1 MISLRQIHYAL
12 AVEETLH
19 FRKAA
24 EQCSI
29 SQSALSTALAEMEKQ
44 LGFQVFERDNKK
56 VIVTP
61 LGREVLDK
69 ARVIKR
75 EMSDLQRLAD
85 LHGKPLSSAM
95 SIGLIP
101 TIAPYLLPIIL
112 PPLQAAYPELGLDL
126 SEAQSHR
133 LVERVKSGDL
143 DAGILA
149 LPYDTDGLL
158 TFPFWRENFYWITHS
173 SDDSVRT
180 KRIRADQ
187 IDPRRLMLL
196 EEGHCL
202 KDQALAVCQLTETGT
217 HNLSATSLETLVQ
230 LVAGKMGSTL
240 VPEMAVASLVD
251 GNPDLQKLPL
261 AEAGPHR
268 EIAFIVRPTYPGVRS
283 IETLRALFR
292 RELGTRLGRV
302 APMAAGSASHR

>member
-12 AVEETLH
+12 AVEDTLH

-44 LGFQVFERDNKK
+44 LGFLVFERDNKK

-75 EMSDLQRLAD
+75 EMSDLQHLAD
-85 LHGKPLSSAM
+85 AHGKPLSSPM
-95 SIGLIP
+95 SIGMIP
-101 TIAPYLLPIIL
+101 TIAPYLLPVIL
-112 PPLQAAYPELGLDL
+112 PPLQAAYPELEVDVT
-126 SEAQSHR
+126 EAQSHR
-133 LVERVKSGDL
+133 LVELVRDGDL

-149 LPYDTDGLL
+149 LPYDTEGLL
-158 TFPFWRENFYWITHS
+158 AFPFWRENFYWVTHR
-173 SDDSVRT
+173 DDESVKT

-187 IDPRRLMLL
+187 IDASRLMLL

-202 KDQALAVCQLTETGT
+202 KDHALAVCELAETGT
-217 HNLSATSLETLVQ
+217 HDVSATSLPTLVQ

-251 GNPDLQKLPL
+251 GNPRLRKLPL

-283 IETLRALFR
+283 IEMLKALFR
-292 RELGTRLGRV
+292 RELRKRLQRD
-302 APMAAGSASHR
+302 

>member
-12 AVEETLH
+12 AVEESLH

-29 SQSALSTALAEMEKQ
+29 SQSALSTALAEMERQ
-44 LGFQVFERDNKK
+44 LGFQVFERDNRK
-56 VIVTP
+56 VIVTT

-85 LHGKPLSSAM
+85 MHGKPLSSPM

-112 PPLQAAYPELGLDL
+112 PPLQARYPELELDV

-133 LVERVKSGDL
+133 LVELVRNGDL

-149 LPYDTDGLL
+149 LPYDIDGLL
-158 TFPFWRENFYWITHS
+158 AFRFWRENFYWVTHR
-173 SDDSVRT
+173 DDKSVKT

-187 IDPRRLMLL
+187 IDATRLMLL

-202 KDQALAVCQLTETGT
+202 KDHALAVCQLTETGA
-217 HNLSATSLETLVQ
+217 HNLSATSLPTLVQ

-240 VPEMAVASLVD
+240 VPEIAIASLVD
-251 GNPDLQKLPL
+251 RNSDLRKLPL

-283 IETLRALFR
+283 IETLKALFK
-292 RELGTRLGRV
+292 RELRTRL
-302 APMAAGSASHR
+302 SKS

>member
-24 EQCSI
+24 EHCSI
-29 SQSALSTALAEMEKQ
+29 SQSALSTAIAEMEQQ

-61 LGREVLDK
+61 LGRQVLEK

-75 EMSDLQRLAD
+75 EISDLQQLAESQGE
-85 LHGKPLSSAM
+85 LLSAPM
-95 SIGLIP
+95 SIGMIP

-112 PPLQAAYPELGLDL
+112 PPLQQAYPKLELDVK
-126 SEAQSHR
+126 EVQSHE
-133 LVERVKSGDL
+133 LVERVRNGDL

-149 LPYDTDGLL
+149 LPYDVDGLL
-158 TFPFWRENFYWITHS
+158 TFKFWKENFFWVTHK
-173 SDDSVRT
+173 DDATVKT

-187 IDPRRLMLL
+187 IDARRLMLL
-196 EEGHCL
+196 GEGHCL
-202 KDQALAVCQLTETGT
+202 KDHALAVCQLAETGL
-217 HNLSATSLETLVQ
+217 HDVSATSLPTLVQ

-240 VPEMAVASLVD
+240 VPEMAIATLV
-251 GNPDLQKLPL
+251 NTNSALRKLPL

-268 EIAFIVRPTYPGVRS
+268 EIAFLVRPTYPGVRN
-283 IETLRALFR
+283 IEKLCTLFADCLKRQAI
-292 RELGTRLGRV
+292 
-302 APMAAGSASHR
+302 

>member
-1 MISLRQIHYAL
+1 MISLRQVHYAL

-44 LGFQVFERDNKK
+44 LGFQIFERDNKK
-56 VIVTP
+56 VLVTP
-61 LGREVLDK
+61 LGREVLEK

-75 EMSDLQRLAD
+75 EMSDLQRLAE
-85 LHGKPLSSAM
+85 LHGKPLSSPM

-112 PPLQAAYPELGLDL
+112 PPLRAGYPDLELEV
-126 SEAQSHR
+126 SEAQSPR
-133 LVERVKSGDL
+133 LVELVRSGDL

-149 LPYDTDGLL
+149 LPYDIDGLL
-158 TFPFWRENFYWITHS
+158 AFRFWRENFYWVAHR
-173 SDDSVRT
+173 DDNSVRT

-187 IDPRRLMLL
+187 IDATRLMLL

-202 KDQALAVCQLTETGT
+202 KDHALAVCQLSEAGL
-217 HNLSATSLETLVQ
+217 HNLSATSLATLVQ

-251 GNPDLQKLPL
+251 PNPSLRKLPL
-261 AEAGPHR
+261 SERGPHR

-283 IETLRALFR
+283 IETLKALFS
-292 RELGTRLGRV
+292 RELKQHLSK
-302 APMAAGSASHR
+302 A

>member
-12 AVEETLH
+12 AVEDTLH

-24 EQCSI
+24 EQCAI

-61 LGREVLDK
+61 MGREVLDK

-85 LHGKPLSSAM
+85 MHDKPLSSEM

-101 TIAPYLLPIIL
+101 TIAPYLLPVIL
-112 PPLQAAYPELGLDL
+112 PPLQAAYPELELDVR
-126 SEAQSHR
+126 EAQSHE
-133 LVERVKSGDL
+133 LVELVRNGDL

-149 LPYDTDGLL
+149 MPYDIDGLL
-158 TFPFWRENFYWITHS
+158 SFSFWRENFFWVTHR
-173 SDDSVRT
+173 DDETVKT

-187 IDPRRLMLL
+187 IDARRLMLL
-196 EEGHCL
+196 GEGHCL
-202 KDQALAVCQLTETGT
+202 KDHALAVCQLTEAGT
-217 HNLSATSLETLVQ
+217 HDLSATSLPTLVQ

-240 VPEMAVASLVD
+240 VPEMAIASLVD
-251 GNPDLQKLPL
+251 SNPALRKLPL

-268 EIAFIVRPTYPGVRS
+268 EIAFIFRPTYPGVRS

-292 RELGTRLGRV
+292 RELRRH
-302 APMAAGSASHR
+302 AEAA

>member
-24 EQCSI
+24 EQCAI

-44 LGFQVFERDNKK
+44 LGFQVFERDNKR

-61 LGREVLDK
+61 LGREVLEK
-69 ARVIKR
+69 ARAIKR
-75 EMSDLQRLAD
+75 EMSDLQRFAD
-85 LHGKPLSSAM
+85 LHGKPLNSPM

-101 TIAPYLLPIIL
+101 TVAPYLLPIIL
-112 PPLQAAYPELGLDL
+112 PPLQAAYPKLELNV

-133 LVERVKSGDL
+133 LVELVKSGDL
-143 DAGILA
+143 DTGILA
-149 LPYDTDGLL
+149 LPYDVDGLL
-158 TFPFWRENFYWITHS
+158 AFPFWRENFYWVTHRE
-173 SDDSVRT
+173 DDSVKT

-187 IDPRRLMLL
+187 IDARRLMLL

-202 KDQALAVCQLTETGT
+202 KDHALAVCHLAETST
-217 HNLSATSLETLVQ
+217 HDLSATSLPTLVE
-230 LVAGKMGSTL
+230 LAAGRMGTTL

-251 GNPDLQKLPL
+251 SNPELRRLPL
-261 AEAGPHR
+261 AERGPHR
-268 EIAFIVRPTYPGVRS
+268 EIAFIVRQTYPGVRS
-283 IETLRALFR
+283 IETLKALFK
-292 RELGTRLGRV
+292 RELNKRIKK
-302 APMAAGSASHR
+302 S

>member
-29 SQSALSTALAEMEKQ
+29 SQSALSTAIAEMEQQ

-61 LGREVLDK
+61 LGRQVLDK

-75 EMSDLQRLAD
+75 EISDLQLLAESQGE
-85 LHGKPLSSAM
+85 LLSAPM
-95 SIGLIP
+95 SIGMIP
-101 TIAPYLLPIIL
+101 TIAPYLLPVIL
-112 PPLQAAYPELGLDL
+112 PPLQEAYPKLELDVKEL
-126 SEAQSHR
+126 QSHE
-133 LVERVKSGDL
+133 LVELVRNGDL

-149 LPYDTDGLL
+149 LPYDVDGLL
-158 TFPFWRENFYWITHS
+158 TFSFWKENFYWVTHKD
-173 SDDSVRT
+173 DDSVKT

-196 EEGHCL
+196 GEGHCL
-202 KDQALAVCQLTETGT
+202 KDHALAVCQLAETGV
-217 HNLSATSLETLVQ
+217 HDLSATSLPTLVQ

-240 VPEMAVASLVD
+240 VPEMAVASLVNT
-251 GNPDLQKLPL
+251 NPALRKLPL

-268 EIAFIVRPTYPGVRS
+268 EIAFIVRPTYPGVRNIEKLCTLFAKELKQQS
-283 IETLRALFR
+283 I
-292 RELGTRLGRV
+292 
-302 APMAAGSASHR
+302 

>member
-1 MISLRQIHYAL
+1 MISLRQIRYAL

-24 EQCSI
+24 ERCSI
-29 SQSALSTALAEMEKQ
+29 SQSALSTALAEMETQ
-44 LGFQVFERDNKK
+44 LGFLIFERDNKK
-56 VIVTP
+56 VLVTP
-61 LGREVLDK
+61 LGRQVLDK

-75 EMSDLQRLAD
+75 EMGDLQRLAD
-85 LHGKPLSSAM
+85 MQSRPLSAPM

-112 PPLQAAYPELGLDL
+112 PPLQAAYPTLELDVL
-126 SEAQSHR
+126 EAQSHQ
-133 LVERVKSGDL
+133 LVERVKNGDL

-149 LPYDTDGLL
+149 LPFDVEGLL
-158 TFPFWRENFYWITHS
+158 TFPFWKENFYWVTHS
-173 SDDSVRT
+173 DDTSVKT

-187 IDPRRLMLL
+187 IDSRRLMLL

-202 KDQALAVCQLTETGT
+202 KDHALAVCELTQAGL
-217 HNLSATSLETLVQ
+217 HDLSATSLPTLVQ

-240 VPEMAVASLVD
+240 VPDMAVASLVD
-251 GNPDLQKLPL
+251 GNPSLRKLPL

-268 EIAFIVRPTYPGVRS
+268 EIAFIVRPTYPSVRN
-283 IETLRALFR
+283 IETLRKLFSQALKKQ
-292 RELGTRLGRV
+292 L
-302 APMAAGSASHR
+302 SKS